1 MPMYEYVC
9 QACQAE
15 FEELVSS
22 SREEV
27 PCPTCKSTAVT
38 RKIPL
43 FAFKS
48 SGGRFVSAQKG
59 GSSCSGC
66 TPGPGGCSSCH

>member
-1 MPMYEYVC
+1 VPIYEFIC

-22 SREEV
+22 SSEEV
-27 PCPTCKSTAVT
+27 PCPSCKSTAVT
-38 RKIPL
+38 RKVSM

-48 SGGRFVSAQKG
+48 AGGRFVSAQKG

-66 TPGPGGCSSCH
+66 TPGPGGCSHCH